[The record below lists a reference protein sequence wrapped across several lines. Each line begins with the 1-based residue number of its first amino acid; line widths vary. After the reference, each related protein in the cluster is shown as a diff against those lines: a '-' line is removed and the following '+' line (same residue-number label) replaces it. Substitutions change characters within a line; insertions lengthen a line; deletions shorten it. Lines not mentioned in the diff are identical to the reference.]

1 MVSEGAV
8 TGVATP
14 RHPQALTSPAQ
25 LANIP
30 VTVTISAGGMTIA
43 TQTVTGS
50 HNYRFVVAPGLYQ
63 NCRRV
68 ALAVTKRLRALRS
81 GPVKRCGPISSLT
94 VCSRDRPALSLAETA
109 RHCGVQD
116 APSRSGR
123 GKPGGSI
130 SPVFVWAWRPFRPSE
145 NAPAMRY
152 WPSVS

>member
-50 HNYRFVVAPGLYQ
+50 HNYRFVVAPGLYEL
-63 NCRRV
+63 RRV

-81 GPVKRCGPISSLT
+81 GPVKQCGPISSLT
-94 VCSRDRPALSLAETA
+94 VCSRDRPACL
-109 RHCGVQD
+109 
-116 APSRSGR
+116 
-123 GKPGGSI
+123 
-130 SPVFVWAWRPFRPSE
+130 
-145 NAPAMRY
+145 
-152 WPSVS
+152 